1 MSERGLEPLRPCGH
15 KHLKLARLPISPPGR
30 VRILYFTNFEAAKE
44 WILQLIRGDNRSM
57 NLIED
62 AIKICQELIQIPSV
76 NYGDG
81 KGDERDVAEYVV
93 KSLVEVGIKADIYE
107 SAPNRCNVIAR
118 IEGSDSSRPGLVL
131 HGHIDVVPAAA
142 DEWQVDPFSG
152 VIKDGAIWG
161 RGAVDM
167 KNMDAMILAVVR
179 HWARNG
185 IKPPRNI
192 VLAFFA
198 DEEAGSIF
206 GSRYMVKEHPEV
218 FKGCNEAISEVGGFS
233 VTLANGKRLYMI
245 EAAQKGINWM
255 KLTATGLA
263 GHGSFINHENSVT
276 ALSEAV
282 VKIGNHEWPQTY
294 THAVNQLFTEIAKAL
309 GKPLTDDY
317 REFLVEIPSVARM
330 IAATL
335 QNTANPT
342 MLEAG
347 YKVNV
352 IPKEAAAYVD
362 GRFLPGHESDLLE
375 TIKQLVGPN
384 IEIETVTR
392 DIALEVPFEGVLV
405 EAMKNA
411 ILKLDPEGIPVPYL
425 MSGGTDNKA
434 LSELGIVGYGYSP
447 LRLPADL
454 DFMALFHGVDERI
467 PLDSLEF
474 GVRAL
479 EDFLL
484 NS

>member
-1 MSERGLEPLRPCGH
+1 
-15 KHLKLARLPISPPGR
+15 
-30 VRILYFTNFEAAKE
+30 
-44 WILQLIRGDNRSM
+44 M

-81 KGDERDVAEYVV
+81 KGDEKAVSEYVV
-93 KSLVEVGIKADIYE
+93 KSLAEVGIKADIYE

-118 IEGSDSSRPGLVL
+118 IEGSDTNRPGLVL

-218 FKGCNEAISEVGGFS
+218 FKGCSEAISEVGGFS

-282 VKIGNHEWPQTY
+282 AKIGNHEWPQTY

-362 GRFLPGHESDLLE
+362 GRFLPGHESELLE

-384 IEIETVTR
+384 IKIETVTR